1 MFNTIVP
8 ITDICIKKL
17 APIDQGIIPGEIVLC
32 LSDFYR
38 TMEVEILDVIPV
50 LVEEQVQTHYLFQ
63 DVRKVPSLVGIG
75 KLSAVEDGGRYH
87 IQAMSDKKFW
97 SRSKLPVER
106 RSFGILASLSISHQE
121 P

>member
-1 MFNTIVP
+1 MFDTIVP
-8 ITDICIKKL
+8 ITDICIKKP

-75 KLSAVEDGGRYH
+75 KLFAVEDGGRYH
-87 IQAMSDKKFW
+87 IQAC
-97 SRSKLPVER
+97 LI
-106 RSFGILASLSISHQE
+106 RSFGVGQSYPSKEEALASLRH
-121 P
+121 